1 MTTGNFPDSLRNQS
15 ESNRASTSEEE
26 EYDQEKLI
34 DKMRL
39 LKRRLVDLS
48 ERSKQP
54 VDVAALL
61 EQHGLSSGPSTTDH
75 ETCNAELQQLKQQI
89 EWYQRQQVDKNQPSE
104 KLATEEEIQKLRVQ
118 VQFLKTELEHTEKQC
133 KESVAAVQDSWMAER
148 SSWKEEMIQS
158 ERSFRVRIGDLEQ
171 QLQKQRE
178 RSLTLL
184 QEKDEELSC
193 LKEALQ
199 MKNAA
204 PISIPAPAASS
215 SAESALEDWPEGLAS
230 LASMTLGASASGG
243 QILHYHEE
251 LARKELEIQSLRR
264 SKNQLEAT
272 LRDLQMAMVAIEHK
286 GAEERHRL
294 REEIGRLERNRSRE
308 GANLEYLK
316 NVLLEFFLRSDPAS
330 QSHMFNAI
338 AAILHFSPREIQ
350 RVRQQHPKW
359 KASIGL
365 APASSSP
372 HSPL

>member
-1 MTTGNFPDSLRNQS
+1 MILQA
-15 ESNRASTSEEE
+15 ESNRTSNSEEE
-26 EYDQEKLI
+26 EYDLEKLV
-34 DKMRL
+34 DKMRS
-39 LKRRLVDLS
+39 LKCRLAILS

-148 SSWKEEMIQS
+148 SSWKEEMVQS

-184 QEKDEELSC
+184 QEKDDELSC

-272 LRDLQMAMVAIEHK
+272 LRDLQMAMAAIEHK